1 MMERTPQTRLEDIRQ
16 RFVEVGIEA
25 LSAEETLEL
34 LFGYISP
41 RADNRALSETVLNKY
56 GSLRN
61 VMSSSVRQLKTVGG
75 LDEAAAVFLA
85 LVGQTG
91 RQMFLENMER
101 WPETFA
107 EACDIGRYFMELV
120 RGQPWEGFYILC
132 LGGNSFL
139 SCCSLNGPEP
149 VRRTLEA
156 ALESAAD
163 NVAVCRRQTGGLV
176 TLSEHDRALSEKL
189 RVALNTIRVTFR
201 DYIVVSDDDF
211 VSLSETVSG
220 RSSRKNGVIIDYA
233 PF

>member
-1 MMERTPQTRLEDIRQ
+1 MEQTPRTRLEDIRQ

-41 RADNRALSETVLNKY
+41 RRDNRALSETLLNKY
-56 GSLRN
+56 GSLRHLL
-61 VMSSSVRQLKTVGG
+61 SSSARQLQTVGG
-75 LDEAAAVFLA
+75 LSESAAVFLA

-91 RQMFLENMER
+91 RQMFLETMEHC
-101 WPETFA
+101 PDMFA

-120 RGQPWEGFYILC
+120 RGQPWETLHVLC
-132 LGGNSFL
+132 LSGNTFL
-139 SCCSLNGPEP
+139 SCYSLDGADP

-163 NVAVCRRQTGGLV
+163 GVAVCRRQTGGLV
-176 TLSEHDRALSEKL
+176 ALSEHDRALSQKL
-189 RVALNTIRVTFR
+189 RAALDTVRVSLR
-201 DYIVVSDDDF
+201 DYVVVSDDDF

-220 RSSRKNGVIIDYA
+220 SASGKNGVIIDYA